1 MAVINASGKFRS
13 YHAKSIPIVAL
24 PKNVRQALN
33 MDKMYKN
40 GIAKIEPSKTNCLYD
55 RCYLFE
61 EINYINKDE
70 SEKDVFLNQFMSWL
84 KSMSVDF
91 KITIANEYQSME
103 EFLEKI
109 RGKQNSR
116 EYPQIDRGIKEWMK
130 EKLENSNPNV
140 TTLRY
145 LTVSCRANSL
155 EEATI
160 LLNALDTVIQQMFS
174 KWRGKILLLNG
185 EERLKCLHSLL
196 RPGKKEEEK
205 YIYLDEHGKHDW
217 KNDVMP
223 QTIKQYSNFMVF
235 DRSQYVSV
243 LFGWKYNRSLKP
255 DELIRSFSYVDFPS
269 FLTLD
274 FSPVPAD
281 VINEK
286 LIAAAMNNEKS
297 ISEEE
302 EAKRKKNIIVS
313 GPSYSKQR
321 KKDEIEGYMDLVCD
335 NDETG
340 FFLNFL
346 FVATAPDEA
355 SLAQRVEQ
363 IKETGKTQGVV
374 MSTAD
379 YSQLKAL
386 NTAMPFA
393 GRQVDYMRFFLSSSM
408 VAVQPYFAQD
418 ILDPGGYFYGLNITT
433 KRLIFGNRKLLMN
446 PHAIIVGHTGSGKSV
461 LIKSTEIFQTLI
473 STSDDILILDP
484 QNEFKEIVEKYGG
497 SYFDLTPKSK
507 IYING
512 FEISNEVFHAD
523 QDTKERFIATQ
534 TKYAKSLVAAI
545 MTNIL
550 FTQEHATVVSRATRK
565 MFATVFA
572 QKRLKKQPT
581 LKILREV
588 IGTELAQAKDDYDK
602 SIIKPIYNS
611 LEEYTDGSCDMLAHP
626 STVRLNNRMVGFG
639 LKNVPPDNWE
649 PVMVTVMHYT
659 SARMEYNQETRR
671 ATHFIVDETQVV
683 SQKGTSAEQLNTA
696 VATFRKYGGIC
707 TMAMQN
713 LTAALENKQLKE
725 LFSNCNYKCFLDQGG
740 VDANALSEIQELSQT
755 EFNALSS
762 EEYGKG
768 VMVWGKKVV
777 LFDARISKENELY
790 PVLNTNFHE
799 KAKEAQKEKQRKEKE
814 KQESNDRIEEIIL
827 QMAELAPITVRDL
840 LSVLEITQEEAEKQ
854 LSYLCQQGY
863 LVQKEE
869 AGNIRYQKA
878 G

>member
-13 YHAKSIPIVAL
+13 YHSKSIPIVPV

-33 MDKMYKN
+33 IERMYKN
-40 GIAKIEPSKTNCLYD
+40 GIAKIEPSKTNSLYD
-55 RCYLFE
+55 RCYVFE

-70 SEKDVFLNQFMSWL
+70 SEKDIFLNQFMSWL

-91 KITIANEYQSME
+91 KITIANEFQSID

-109 RGKQNSR
+109 RGKQNSKA
-116 EYPQIDRGIKEWMK
+116 YPQIDKGIKEWTR

-160 LLNALDTVIQQMFS
+160 LLNALDTTIQQMFA

-185 EERLKCLHSLL
+185 EERLKCLHALL
-196 RPGKKEEEK
+196 RPGKKDEEQ
-205 YIYLDEHGKHDW
+205 YIYLDETGKHDW

-223 QTIKQYSNFMVF
+223 QTIKQYSNFMIF
-235 DRSQYVSV
+235 DKTQYVSV
-243 LFGWKYNRSLKP
+243 LFGWKYSRALKP
-255 DELIRSFSYVDFPS
+255 DELMRSFSYVDFPS
-269 FLTLD
+269 FITLD

-286 LIAAAMNNEKS
+286 LVAAAMNNEKS

-313 GPSYSKQR
+313 GPSYAKQR
-321 KKDEIEGYMDLVCD
+321 KKDEIEGYMDLVND

-346 FVATAPDEA
+346 FVATAADETT
-355 SLAQRVEQ
+355 LAQRVEQ
-363 IKETGKTQGVV
+363 LKETGKAQGVV
-374 MSTAD
+374 ISTAD
-379 YSQLKAL
+379 YTQLKAL
-386 NTAMPFA
+386 NTALPFA

-408 VAVQPYFAQD
+408 VAMQPYFAQD
-418 ILDPGGYFYGLNITT
+418 ILDPGGYFYGLNLTT

-461 LIKSTEIFQTLI
+461 LIKATEIFQTLI

-512 FEISNEVFHAD
+512 FEVSDAVFYAD
-523 QDTKERFIATQ
+523 KDTKEKFIATQ

-565 MFATVFA
+565 MFDKIFA
-572 QKRLKKQPT
+572 QKRLKKQAT
-581 LKILREV
+581 LRMLREE
-588 IGTELAQAKDDYDK
+588 IR
-602 SIIKPIYNS
+602 
-611 LEEYTDGSCDMLAHP
+611 LE
-626 STVRLNNRMVGFG
+626 
-639 LKNVPPDNWE
+639 
-649 PVMVTVMHYT
+649 
-659 SARMEYNQETRR
+659 
-671 ATHFIVDETQVV
+671 
-683 SQKGTSAEQLNTA
+683 
-696 VATFRKYGGIC
+696 
-707 TMAMQN
+707 
-713 LTAALENKQLKE
+713 LEN
-725 LFSNCNYKCFLDQGG
+725 
-740 VDANALSEIQELSQT
+740 
-755 EFNALSS
+755 
-762 EEYGKG
+762 
-768 VMVWGKKVV
+768 
-777 LFDARISKENELY
+777 
-790 PVLNTNFHE
+790 PV
-799 KAKEAQKEKQRKEKE
+799 
-814 KQESNDRIEEIIL
+814 
-827 QMAELAPITVRDL
+827 
-840 LSVLEITQEEAEKQ
+840 
-854 LSYLCQQGY
+854 
-863 LVQKEE
+863 
-869 AGNIRYQKA
+869 
-878 G
+878 